1 VTKLRR
7 LDAVVEAG
15 EPVDHGRR
23 QSDVQGGAAVRGDDD
38 ASAVQTAEC
47 SVWIV
52 SKRKRLRRFRFAPR
66 RSAVVTIWNP
76 RIRLKAST
84 LSSCQA
90 LLAA

>member
-1 VTKLRR
+1 M
-7 LDAVVEAG
+7 
-15 EPVDHGRR
+15 
-23 QSDVQGGAAVRGDDD
+23 
-38 ASAVQTAEC
+38 
-47 SVWIV
+47 WIV